1 MFSIRHDE
9 SVELPTQLSVSGAEG
24 NLLSANSI
32 RYARGMR
39 KIALALLAAAFVLAP
54 AASAAPPD
62 EITLA
67 DLNLG
72 EYWAGP
78 KISKKDLLGKVVL
91 VEIYGS

>member
-1 MFSIRHDE
+1 MK
-9 SVELPTQLSVSGAEG
+9 
-24 NLLSANSI
+24 
-32 RYARGMR
+32 
-39 KIALALLAAAFVLAP
+39 KIALALLVATFVLAP
-54 AASAAPPD
+54 ATTAAPPD
-62 EITLA
+62 DITIA

>member
-1 MFSIRHDE
+1 MK
-9 SVELPTQLSVSGAEG
+9 
-24 NLLSANSI
+24 
-32 RYARGMR
+32 

-54 AASAAPPD
+54 AAVASPD
-62 EITLA
+62 NITIA

-78 KISKKDLLGKVVL
+78 KVSNKDLLGKVVL